1 MTVSKTGSQETT
13 GKSRTGS
20 NSLNPDAPEFNPTTK
35 TGGKLNADAPEFV
48 PGQLPHY
55 EPLMLNVSEIKG
67 GYKNGHMSG
76 YRLSQQDQFV
86 PVWLAQ
92 SYPLPYHQLY
102 PNGPYDYIPYDYT
115 RQTQNYPIQRNVYP
129 NAVHN
134 DYPLNMPYNVVVQG
148 KAKMSNKAA
157 KTRSNNKDSASS
169 KDGAKEKE
177 APINSAR
184 DSMSVATTKDTT
196 RDPLT
201 SVREPT
207 PQPPKPL
214 TWAERTKLST
224 TRQLQKQTVVTTLGA
239 PVPSAAQVT
248 THVPAAK
255 PTVPEPARDGP
266 KEAKHLQSGPKPQ
279 VGGHRDQS
287 EVPRRG
293 SSSSGSHQNAGKVAT
308 KAASTSAEAAGKTEE
323 KTEQISYAKVF
334 KEAVRSTALKQASAS
349 AKEGVVEPPKH
360 VSESKQA
367 AKKHEPAPVEPA
379 NHQSSSTTAASSS
392 SKQQIPSTFK
402 EQQPSEEAQ
411 SAPESEAQPS
421 ASVTQPTQTT
431 HTPPQPVAQLEAQE
445 KSQPEAHTFHTEPHP
460 DLTQEPEEK
469 TESAPQKVEEER
481 KEEPCTHDSPGEAA
495 EVREESKDETKD
507 YSVEAM
513 LNYYLYL
520 LYNKNMVE
528 EIRERYK
535 LPRIKFLTTS
545 QTTTSKSSY
554 KERERPE
561 KTEKKDWRH
570 KSYDKNFGNFRF
582 NKEFTR
588 SEPTQQIMASEGS
601 WLMKQVKQKRD
612 KEVQLRK
619 KILGLLNKLTFEKF
633 DVIYNQIIQCGI
645 DTPEHAEM
653 LVKFVFDKA
662 VTQHHF
668 IPMYVELCAK
678 LSVDLFT
685 IESSTQKQQGRGG
698 EAQKQPAE
706 KGDPDQVKQGPGP
719 VTDARSKV
727 DENVT
732 EGTKASD
739 VKLSSELVTES
750 GSKLSIEGV
759 VGDTSRTVD
768 STTTVDTV
776 HHTESS
782 LTSTEAMHTPTRKAE
797 DTKEYEKLG
806 SDSSSAS
813 VCEEATAE
821 GASAQAEEEAADPME
836 PMEPM
841 EPAQSAKEHAE
852 AQTAE
857 AQNVSGEVPESKSAK
872 RSDFIR
878 ILLSCSQ
885 DSFEDNLKPLEIP
898 SDLEGDDRFEY
909 EQKYKHKMRG
919 NMMFVGELFK
929 QKLLAAKLLITC
941 LDQVF
946 MKREEC
952 ILLYNDI
959 NMGNNHLEAMCTLL
973 QTVGRSFD
981 TSRWKLITDFEK
993 RIQHLEELGKN
1004 EQISFRIRCLIKN
1017 VLDRRMEHWDKSI
1030 YQSQDQPCKLQEFRH
1045 KHSVTS
1051 FSVPPAMKEKGER
1064 QDQVEETW
1072 RTRNKKKPS
1081 TNSTNKGEKHRKEG
1095 NRSYSKESDQRSN
1108 KQAKQEGYEQGIR
1121 RKHSSDQEEMKRSVE
1136 QNSDQEMRRIDSR
1149 QNSSEDD
1156 MTVRRRGVR
1165 TRSKYTQAREYA
1177 TMSDHSE
1184 EQSRE
1189 EQSDENSDDQMET
1202 QQELSADDEKMM
1214 RTAKSIVNELVM
1226 SYDTEESTLRVEE
1239 MTVQKNKHK
1248 ELYKA
1253 LVVACMESC
1262 SKVNAEKQTEVVTK
1276 WIVDLAKEKKKVESL
1291 LEGVHEFVFGEDEVS
1306 MEMLVDDYPLLLNT
1320 LKQLLSKMKPECE
1333 EKEKFKQVESKI

>member
-48 PGQLPHY
+48 PGKLPHY
-55 EPLMLNVSEIKG
+55 EPLMLNVSEMKG

-86 PVWLAQ
+86 PVWLTQ
-92 SYPLPYHQLY
+92 SYPLPYQQLY

-148 KAKMSNKAA
+148 KSKISNKAA
-157 KTRSNNKDSASS
+157 KTRSNNKDSAPS
-169 KDGAKEKE
+169 KDGPKEKE
-177 APINSAR
+177 VAVNSAR
-184 DSMSVATTKDTT
+184 DTMSVATTKDTT

-201 SVREPT
+201 SVREPA
-207 PQPPKPL
+207 PKPL

-239 PVPSAAQVT
+239 PTQTPAQVT
-248 THVPAAK
+248 TQVPAAK
-255 PTVPEPARDGP
+255 PTVPEPTRDGP
-266 KEAKHLQSGPKPQ
+266 KEPKHQPSGPKAQ
-279 VGGHRDQS
+279 ATVHRDHS
-287 EVPRRG
+287 EVSKRG
-293 SSSSGSHQNAGKVAT
+293 SSSSGSHQNAGKVAA
-308 KAASTSAEAAGKTEE
+308 KAASTSAEAAVKAEE

-334 KEAVRSTALKQASAS
+334 KEAVRSTTLKQASALE
-349 AKEGVVEPPKH
+349 KEGFVEPPKH
-360 VSESKQA
+360 VSESKQT
-367 AKKHEPAPVEPA
+367 AKKHEAAPVEPA
-379 NHQSSSTTAASSS
+379 NHQAAITKAASSTT
-392 SKQQIPSTFK
+392 KQQIPSTFK
-402 EQQPSEEAQ
+402 GQIQPEEAQ

-421 ASVTQPTQTT
+421 ASVKQ
-431 HTPPQPVAQLEAQE
+431 HTPPQPAAQTEAHEQ
-445 KSQPEAHTFHTEPHP
+445 SQKEAHTSHTKPHS
-460 DLTQEPEEK
+460 DLTQEPEEN
-469 TESAPQKVEEER
+469 TESAPPNEEEEK
-481 KEEPCTHDSPGEAA
+481 KEEPCTHDSTGEDS
-495 EVREESKDETKD
+495 EVRKGSEEDTKD
-507 YSVEAM
+507 YSVESM
-513 LNYYLYL
+513 LKYYLYFL
-520 LYNKNMVE
+520 RNKNMVE
-528 EIRERYK
+528 EIRERYS

-545 QTTTSKSSY
+545 PNTTKSSF

-582 NKEFTR
+582 NKDFTR
-588 SEPTQQIMASEGS
+588 SEPTQQILASEGS

-685 IESSTQKQQGRGG
+685 IESSTLKQEARGEPQKQAG
-698 EAQKQPAE
+698 ERVVPE
-706 KGDPDQVKQGPGP
+706 QVKQGPGP
-719 VTDARSKV
+719 VSDAKSKV

-732 EGTKASD
+732 DDTKASD
-739 VKLSSELVTES
+739 RSPSSELVTES
-750 GSKLSIEGV
+750 ASKPTTEPSSGE
-759 VGDTSRTVD
+759 TSRTVD
-768 STTTVDTV
+768 STTTVDTA

-782 LTSTEAMHTPTRKAE
+782 LGSTETTHTPTRLAE
-797 DTKEYEKLG
+797 QTKECEKLG

-813 VCEEATAE
+813 VCEEAAAE
-821 GASAQAEEEAADPME
+821 GASSQAEKEKSG
-836 PMEPM
+836 
-841 EPAQSAKEHAE
+841 EPAQSAKEHGE
-852 AQTAE
+852 THSSE
-857 AQNVSGEVPESKSAK
+857 AQNVPEVPESKSAK

-981 TSRWKLITDFEK
+981 TSRWKLISDFEK

-1017 VLDRRMEHWDKSI
+1017 VLDRRMERWDKSI
-1030 YQSQDQPCKLQEFRH
+1030 YQSQEQPCKLQEFRH

-1051 FSVPPAMKEKGER
+1051 FSVPPVTKDKGEK
-1064 QDQVEETW
+1064 QDQAEDAW
-1072 RTRNKKKPS
+1072 RTRNKKKPTS
-1081 TNSTNKGEKHRKEG
+1081 TSTNKVEKHRKEG

-1108 KQAKQEGYEQGIR
+1108 KQAKQEGYEHGIR
-1121 RKHSSDQEEMKRSVE
+1121 RKHSSDQEEFKRAEPS
-1136 QNSDQEMRRIDSR
+1136 SDHEMRRFGSR
-1149 QNSSEDD
+1149 PNSSEDD
-1156 MTVRRRGVR
+1156 MALLRRGVL
-1165 TRSKYTQAREYA
+1165 TRGKYSQPREYA
-1177 TMSDHSE
+1177 NTSDHSE
-1184 EQSRE
+1184 EHSRD
-1189 EQSDENSDDQMET
+1189 QSDVNSDDQMDTT
-1202 QQELSADDEKMM
+1202 QEFSAEDEKMA

-1239 MTVQKNKHK
+1239 MSVQKVKQK
-1248 ELYKA
+1248 DLYKA

-1262 SKVNAEKQTEVVTK
+1262 SKVNAEKQTEVVTT
-1276 WIVDLAKEKKKVESL
+1276 WLVDLAKGKKNVDSL
-1291 LEGVHEFVFGEDEVS
+1291 LEGVHEFVFGEDEAS
-1306 MEMLVDDYPLLLNT
+1306 MEMLADDFPLLPHT

-1333 EKEKFKQVESKI
+1333 EKEKFKQVESKV